1 MLYSSNMIK
10 RTYTQAR
17 AELAS
22 LMDSATE
29 NREVIIIE
37 RRGQE
42 AVAMI
47 AASELEG
54 LTETAHLLR
63 SPKNAQRLLTA
74 LNRALEHQGQTM
86 PLEQLRQEIGLG

>member
-1 MLYSSNMIK
+1 MIK

-74 LNRALEHQGQTM
+74 LNRALEHQGKTM

>member
-1 MLYSSNMIK
+1 MIK

-22 LMDSATE
+22 LMDSATN
-29 NREVIIIE
+29 NREIIIIE

-74 LNRALEHQGQTM
+74 LNRALENQGQTM

>member
-1 MLYSSNMIK
+1 MLYNSNMIK